1 MKVLTIGRSQENDIV
16 INDAKVSRIHLQLVI
31 SDDGTYSVVD
41 LNSANG
47 TYVNGE
53 RIYGEAKLKQN
64 DEIRIGDTT
73 IPWLDYIS
81 TNPTTP
87 LPVENKNRKTLYVCI
102 IAASILLAAGV
113 VWAIYHYY
121 ETQRLDTLREL
132 ELKADEAR
140 AKEEAEE
147 KKKSE
152 IQQLKDKINQE
163 EIAGLRSD
171 REKSLELAKSNE
183 NKAKAA
189 NEARIAAESAKNK
202 ANQARSKAEDE
213 AKRAKAAAQKAEND
227 ARSKIQA
234 IEKQKEEEV
243 NSANNE
249 RDEANKKAE
258 LTEQFYN
265 LYISLT
271 KKEAE
276 QACKN
281 LTKEVTD
288 DYKTLLKTLFDKAN
302 NIDKQKI
309 INAIKDDKQKKSIM
323 EQNNK
328 VSYSTLQEQKKE
340 IIDSVEVINHQ

>member
-53 RIYGEAKLKQN
+53 RISGEAKLKQN

-81 TNPTTP
+81 TNSTTP

-102 IAASILLAAGV
+102 IAVSILLVACVG
-113 VWAIYHYY
+113 WAIYHYH
-121 ETQRLDTLREL
+121 ETQRLEMLREF

-140 AKEEAEE
+140 AKEEEKD
-147 KKKSE
+147 KKKAE
-152 IQQLKDKINQE
+152 IQQLKDKVYQE

-189 NEARIAAESAKNK
+189 NEARIAAENAKNK
-202 ANQARSKAEDE
+202 ADQAKSKAEDE
-213 AKRAKAAAQKAEND
+213 AKQAKAAAQKAKND
-227 ARSKIQA
+227 AKSKIQA
-234 IEKQKEEEV
+234 IEKQKEKEV

-281 LTKEVTD
+281 LTKEVSD

-309 INAIKDDKQKKSIM
+309 INAVKDVKQKKSIV

-328 VSYSTLQEQKKE
+328 DADSTLQEQK
-340 IIDSVEVINHQ
+340 

>member
-1 MKVLTIGRSQENDIV
+1 MKVLTIGRSQENNIV

-47 TYVNGE
+47 TYVNGK
-53 RIYGEAKLKQN
+53 RIFGEAKLKQN

-102 IAASILLAAGV
+102 IAASILLIAGV
-113 VWAIYHYY
+113 VWAICHYY

-140 AKEEAEE
+140 AKEEED
-147 KKKSE
+147 KRKTE
-152 IQQLKDKINQE
+152 IQQLKDKVNQE

-189 NEARIAAESAKNK
+189 NEARVAAENAKNK
-202 ANQARSKAEDE
+202 AEQAKSKAEDE

-227 ARSKIQA
+227 AKSKIQA
-234 IEKQKEEEV
+234 IAKQKEEEV

-265 LYISLT
+265 LYISLN
-271 KKEAE
+271 KREAE

-309 INAIKDDKQKKSIM
+309 INAIKDVNQKKSIV

-328 VSYSTLQEQKKE
+328 VADSTLQEQKKE
-340 IIDSVEVINHQ
+340 IIDSVEVVNHQ

>member
-31 SDDGTYSVVD
+31 SDNGTYSVVD

-64 DEIRIGDTT
+64 DEIRIGDTI

-81 TNPTTP
+81 TNSITSLT
-87 LPVENKNRKTLYVCI
+87 VDKNRKTLHVCI
-102 IAASILLAAGV
+102 IAASILLVAGV
-113 VWAIYHYY
+113 SWAIYHYY
-121 ETQRLDTLREL
+121 ETQRLETLREL
-132 ELKADEAR
+132 ELKAYEAR
-140 AKEEAEE
+140 AKEEQEN
-147 KKKSE
+147 KQKE
-152 IQQLKDKINQE
+152 IQELKDKINEE

-171 REKSLELAKSNE
+171 REKSLELAKFNE

-189 NEARIAAESAKNK
+189 NEARIAAEKAKNE
-202 ANQARSKAEDE
+202 AYQAKSKAEDE
-213 AKRAKAAAQKAEND
+213 AKQAKAAAQKAKND
-227 ARSKIQA
+227 AKNKIQA
-234 IEKQKEEEV
+234 TEKQKEEEV

-276 QACKN
+276 QACKY
-281 LTKEVTD
+281 LTKETTD
-288 DYKTLLKTLFDKAN
+288 DYNTLLKTLFNKAN
-302 NIDKQKI
+302 NIDKLKI
-309 INAIKDDKQKKSIM
+309 INAIKDVKQKKSIM

-328 VSYSTLQEQKKE
+328 VADSTLQEQKKE
-340 IIDSVEVINHQ
+340 TIDSVEVVSHQ

>member
-1 MKVLTIGRSQENDIV
+1 MRVLTIGRSQENDIV

-53 RIYGEAKLKQN
+53 RISGEVKLKQN
-64 DEIRIGDTT
+64 DEIRIGDTN
-73 IPWLDYIS
+73 IPWLDYIG
-81 TNPTTP
+81 TNPAITQ
-87 LPVENKNRKTLYVCI
+87 PVEKKKRTTLYVCI
-102 IAASILLAAGV
+102 IAASILLVVGV
-113 VWAIYHYY
+113 GWAIYHYY
-121 ETQRLDTLREL
+121 ETQRLEIVREL

-140 AKEEAEE
+140 AKEEED
-147 KKKSE
+147 KRKTE
-152 IQQLKDKINQE
+152 IQQLKDKVNQE

-189 NEARIAAESAKNK
+189 NEARVAAENAKNK
-202 ANQARSKAEDE
+202 AEQAKAKAEDE

-227 ARSKIQA
+227 AKSKIQA
-234 IEKQKEEEV
+234 IAKQKEEEV

-265 LYISLT
+265 LYISLN
-271 KKEAE
+271 KREAE

-309 INAIKDDKQKKSIM
+309 INAIKDVNQKKSIV

-328 VSYSTLQEQKKE
+328 VADSTLQDQKKE
-340 IIDSVEVINHQ
+340 IIDSVEVVNHQ

>member
-1 MKVLTIGRSQENDIV
+1 MRVLTIGRSQENDIV

-53 RIYGEAKLKQN
+53 RISGEVKLKQN
-64 DEIRIGDTT
+64 DEIRIGDTN
-73 IPWLDYIS
+73 IPWLDYIG
-81 TNPTTP
+81 TNPAITQ
-87 LPVENKNRKTLYVCI
+87 PVEKKKRTTLYVCI
-102 IAASILLAAGV
+102 IAASILLVVGV
-113 VWAIYHYY
+113 DWAIYHYY
-121 ETQRLDTLREL
+121 ETQRLEIVREL

-140 AKEEAEE
+140 AKEEED
-147 KKKSE
+147 KRKTE
-152 IQQLKDKINQE
+152 IQQLKDKVNQE

-189 NEARIAAESAKNK
+189 NEARVAAENAKNK
-202 ANQARSKAEDE
+202 AEQAKAKAEDE

-227 ARSKIQA
+227 AKSKIQA
-234 IEKQKEEEV
+234 IAKQKEEEV

-265 LYISLT
+265 LYISLN
-271 KKEAE
+271 KREAE

-309 INAIKDDKQKKSIM
+309 INAIKDVNQKKSIV

-328 VSYSTLQEQKKE
+328 VADSTLQDQKKE
-340 IIDSVEVINHQ
+340 IIDSVEVVNHQ

>member
-31 SDDGTYSVVD
+31 SDNETYSVVD

-64 DEIRIGDTT
+64 DEIRIGDTI

-81 TNPTTP
+81 TNSITP
-87 LPVENKNRKTLYVCI
+87 LTVDKNRKTLHVCI
-102 IAASILLAAGV
+102 IAASILLVAGV
-113 VWAIYHYY
+113 SWAIYHYY
-121 ETQRLDTLREL
+121 ETQRLDTREL
-132 ELKADEAR
+132 ELNVDDAREKTDE
-140 AKEEAEE
+140 ED
-147 KKKSE
+147 KKKAE
-152 IQQLKDKINQE
+152 KIQQLKDRVNQE

-171 REKSLELAKSNE
+171 REKSLELAKFNE
-183 NKAKAA
+183 NKVKVANEARVAAENAKNKAERAKLMAENEANKAKAA
-189 NEARIAAESAKNK
+189 LRKAESDAK
-202 ANQARSKAEDE
+202 
-213 AKRAKAAAQKAEND
+213 
-227 ARSKIQA
+227 SKIQT
-234 IEKQKEEEV
+234 IEKQKEEEI

-276 QACKN
+276 KTCNN
-281 LTKEVTD
+281 LTEKVTND
-288 DYKTLLKTLFDKAN
+288 DYKTYLKTLFGKAN
-302 NIDKQKI
+302 NTEKQKI
-309 INAIKDDKQKKSIM
+309 INAIKDIKQK
-323 EQNNK
+323 
-328 VSYSTLQEQKKE
+328 
-340 IIDSVEVINHQ
+340 